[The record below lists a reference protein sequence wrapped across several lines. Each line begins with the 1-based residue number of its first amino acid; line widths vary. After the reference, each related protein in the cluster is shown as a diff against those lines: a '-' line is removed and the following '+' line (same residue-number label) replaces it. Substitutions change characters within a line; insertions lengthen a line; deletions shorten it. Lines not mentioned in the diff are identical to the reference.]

1 MAPARKGGLL
11 AHPPARKGSH
21 EVCTPLEEATARGH
35 VLAQLRRESVGQGAP
50 LSGRET
56 LLDKTLGS
64 RFTMFRLL
72 LFKLCDFSWVKRTA
86 VVSSREVGV

>member
-1 MAPARKGGLL
+1 MTCPAL
-11 AHPPARKGSH
+11 ARKGSH
-21 EVCTPLEEATARGH
+21 EVRTPLEEAATVRGH
-35 VLAQLRRESVGQGAP
+35 VLARLRRESVGQGAP

-64 RFTMFRLL
+64 RFAMFRLL

-86 VVSSREVGV
+86 VASSREVGV